1 MSDVQ
6 QDMWDA
12 VSSPAPMA
20 AGNAD
25 PWDAVSSQVADHV
38 KPHDEPSVTSDVGR
52 ALIGNV
58 APNAAA
64 NLAANLAS
72 PLYTAGSYGLQ
83 IGTKAGQYVGE
94 GIDSLYNLATGRP
107 QKSQA
112 EYNAEQ
118 RDLMNAIRKK
128 IGMKPADDGD
138 ISRLIPSPANLLSG
152 AAKAVDMPLYEPE
165 TQAGRNVAT
174 FGNIATGGAG
184 AGLLKS
190 IPSAV
195 MAGTLGT
202 GLPEVVRES
211 GGSEAAQFF
220 AGLAGGI
227 GGAKMGER
235 APSKTKMG
243 NVEDAAID
251 TLFKK
256 NEPVAAQTSAD
267 KKAHAQAIYKA
278 ADELGGALSPK
289 ASQDFLGYMKG
300 KEPTTPTELAAAE
313 KNKLRSFAQDLESKG
328 FGDNPLT
335 VGDYQLLMKSLG
347 DMAWSERDAQ
357 GNISPLGREFLK
369 AQKKLR
375 EMPDESTPDNGYAHG
390 DNVDGFNAFK
400 YATKIYAQQLKLK
413 VIEKIYHDSSVEPNA
428 AAQKAYQ
435 QRQFRN
441 IFRNEKKSL
450 GFTDAEIKMVEKAA
464 KGGLTDQALSL
475 ISDRFLFPAAALTGH
490 FDAGLGLA
498 AAKYGLGALTGKLQ
512 ANRTNSVADAVRNR
526 DLGQHPDY
534 VSMAAEKNAAAQHPK
549 AQPLALPS
557 PKSIK
562 TPNIEMPVG
571 EVKKTYDPS
580 DLNRGDDV
588 KVPYK
593 GSDIPENDQ
602 AVPPHRYNKTV
613 AAETE
618 PYGPT
623 RDVFTGSKQHLIR
636 ARAAAQRWG
645 ISPQR
650 MVVKNGQLKVSSP
663 SPDES
668 AKIQQFLNAEQ
679 NKTVSRQQGQKNR
692 KNMDVKNFFHE
703 IMNAG
708 GIKNQGGQEL
718 ISNVLAGGEKL
729 PVGLINK
736 NGISHEA
743 ALRKAIEGRWIK
755 DEGSSVNPDQTD
767 LSKLYDLLRR
777 GKEPHPED
785 AGKDITAQEYRND
798 LEEEA
803 AMRGLDV
810 HEGMTNDQ
818 IVAALDAYN
827 KLHSGYSHYN
837 EALGNENNAIA
848 KSLMPE
854 EYPHANE
861 AGVPKVGAE
870 GTNKGVQGNERYAP
884 KTGNAGSSQDVLES
898 IARGHSASQQA
909 PKNTKEIMLDDDEIP
924 FKTGGK
930 IKGQPR

>member
-38 KPHDEPSVTSDVGR
+38 KPHDEPSVTSDVGK

-165 TQAGRNVAT
+165 TQTGRNVAT

-235 APSKTKMG
+235 TPSETPMSKG
-243 NVEDAAID
+243 EGVAVDA
-251 TLFKK
+251 LFKK
-256 NEPVAAQTSAD
+256 NEPISPQTAAD
-267 KKAHAQAIYKA
+267 IKARAQDVYRAT
-278 ADELGGALSPK
+278 DELGGALSPK
-289 ASQDFLGYMKG
+289 ASQDFLSYMKG

-313 KNKLRSFAQDLESKG
+313 RNKLRSFAQDLESKG

-335 VGDYQLLMKSLG
+335 VGDYQILMKQLG
-347 DMAWSERDAQ
+347 DMAWGERDAQ

-369 AQKKLR
+369 AQQKLR
-375 EMPDESTPDNGYAHG
+375 EMPEGATPDNGYIHD
-390 DNVDGFNAFK
+390 DNLDGFNAFK
-400 YATKIYAQQLKLK
+400 YATKLYAQQAKLA
-413 VIEKIYHDSSVEPNA
+413 VIEKIVHDSKVAPDPA
-428 AAQKAYQ
+428 AYQ
-435 QRQFRN
+435 QQQFRN
-441 IFRNEKKSL
+441 IFRSGKKSL
-450 GFTDAEIKMVEKAA
+450 GFTDQEMNMVEKGA
-464 KGGLTDQALSL
+464 KDGLTDKALSL

-490 FDAGLGLA
+490 FDAGVGLA
-498 AAKYGLGALTGKLQ
+498 AAKYGLGALVGKLQ
-512 ANRTNSVADAVRNR
+512 SNRTNSVADAVRNR

-534 VSMAAEKNAAAQHPK
+534 VAMAAEKKAAAQQSK
-549 AQPLALPS
+549 AQPLAFPS
-557 PKSIK
+557 PDSIK
-562 TPNIEMPVG
+562 TPSIEMPSG
-571 EVKKTYDPS
+571 KIGQTYDPT
-580 DLNRGDDV
+580 DLNRSDDV

-593 GSDIPENDQ
+593 GSDIPQDDQ

-613 AAETE
+613 ESETE

-623 RDVFTGSKQHLIR
+623 QDVFVGDKNHLIR
-636 ARAAAQRWG
+636 TRAAAQRWG

-668 AKIQQFLNAEQ
+668 AKIQQFLNAER

-708 GIKNQGGQEL
+708 GIKNEGGQEL
-718 ISNVLAGGEKL
+718 ISNVIAGGEKP
-729 PVGLINK
+729 PVGMINK

-755 DEGSSVNPDQTD
+755 DEGNSINPDQTD